1 MGSLGRRE
9 RRGRGDAG
17 DRGAMVLPA
26 GAAWGRETRRLQGA
40 GVGLEDCD
48 FAITIMTALL
58 PSNALIFLT
67 DSFMV
72 KINERAVVFR
82 CTVAVL
88 LETDSVCRV
97 ETG

>member
-9 RRGRGDAG
+9 RRGRGGAG
-17 DRGAMVLPA
+17 DKGAMVLPA
-26 GAAWGRETRRLQGA
+26 GATWGRETHRLRGA

-67 DSFMV
+67 DSFVV
-72 KINERAVVFR
+72 KINERAVVFQMHCR
-82 CTVAVL
+82 CSRG
-88 LETDSVCRV
+88 D
-97 ETG
+97 